1 MRCASERVRGVN
13 ALRAY
18 LNQSESRLRYAP
30 FGLLPISTNC
40 DVTSATL
47 LHCWVNFSGRHSGGV
62 SLRCITSLCLQVTLR
77 LTTCKVNVRRGYYFA
92 WFKRVDCIISY
103 RVTCCHLINTHV
115 LKLLTFQ
122 HIWFNLHRCW
132 ILLFHQNILCKQKDV
147 PELVMKNSVS
157 SGIACNA
164 TTSLRIENLK
174 LNENADR

>member
-103 RVTCCHLINTHV
+103 RVTCCHLINTHSFKTV
-115 LKLLTFQ
+115 NFSTYLIKFTQ
-122 HIWFNLHRCW
+122 R

-147 PELVMKNSVS
+147 PDLVMKNSVS

>member
-1 MRCASERVRGVN
+1 MRTTIGYFLPALRLHWSQSKKAWLARGRSPRNLAYDDKQMTSRAIYNHVCVVRCASERVRGVN

-103 RVTCCHLINTHV
+103 RVTCCHLINTHSFKTV
-115 LKLLTFQ
+115 NFSTYL
-122 HIWFNLHRCW
+122 I
-132 ILLFHQNILCKQKDV
+132 
-147 PELVMKNSVS
+147 
-157 SGIACNA
+157 
-164 TTSLRIENLK
+164 
-174 LNENADR
+174 